1 VRGAASDEMGRG
13 KLYHELLASLI
24 TRAKKLIYMH
34 GVGCVPLLDA
44 LKLTPESEPF
54 VVAEVDAV
62 TRQNL
67 AALVAFETERIA
79 QRVSEVLARQPHIG
93 ADGLVALALPV
104 TVELSLDGRHL
115 GLSPHVSVDA
125 VSFPNLAV
133 FDVKFGQRE
142 DFHRLSTTG
151 YAL

>member
-1 VRGAASDEMGRG
+1 MVYFASTDERRQIERGLLPHARSHPVADDLRGWSWHRPPLSPIYAEALGVHEVGSKYCPTGRDVFLRRVEHLRGAASDEMGRG

-62 TRQNL
+62 TRQ
-67 AALVAFETERIA
+67 
-79 QRVSEVLARQPHIG
+79 H
-93 ADGLVALALPV
+93 
-104 TVELSLDGRHL
+104 
-115 GLSPHVSVDA
+115 
-125 VSFPNLAV
+125 
-133 FDVKFGQRE
+133 
-142 DFHRLSTTG
+142 
-151 YAL
+151 